1 MSVVHVDVRELSG
14 LPENYT
20 PEDGQ
25 VWFSPFRAYVV
36 DDGTDDYLVSSE
48 ILKTRLVDGVADPD
62 LPETPVDNLM
72 KVQLRGIRGYG
83 APWYV
88 QIPAGD
94 CNLFELEHIDPD
106 TMDPEVP
113 PSPAWLSAL
122 AAEVTA
128 RADADTAIA
137 NALNAYSIAN
147 NAAVAAKLPLA
158 GGTLADPA
166 DIALGTT
173 TGTKIGTATTQ
184 KLGFYNTTPVVQ
196 PGGTV
201 DIPKVLADLGL
212 RANVPTFAARR
223 GYTTST
229 TTPFTHSS
237 VTAEHID
244 MDATAGAKV
253 VNLLATTSTGY
264 TVTIKKT
271 DATANTVTINP
282 PASGN
287 IDGATSLVLTNQYD
301 WVTVMTTGV
310 SGTLRVIGGNIQY
323 SGVRLAQAKS
333 VSGVFNIPGNGGVGV
348 ITTIPNTSISV
359 PNSNG
364 RPVTLKYRA
373 TGFQTI
379 VGTGSL
385 YLMLYETTGAATLIT
400 SHANVLPNSLASG
413 LFVVTFPVDEFDIG
427 VVTTTRT
434 FELRGQIYTT
444 SGSPSASFLNGAT
457 GPTVLKAIT
466 E

>member
-1 MSVVHVDVRELSG
+1 MTAVTLDLATSAVGTITYCRTDEPDLTSYRVGETVELEPTTTEVKALFVERTSNGVHRRWVDIPDVVG
-14 LPENYT
+14 PINYL
-20 PEDGQ
+20 D
-25 VWFSPFRAYVV
+25 
-36 DDGTDDYLVSSE
+36 
-48 ILKTRLVDGVADPD
+48 LVD
-62 LPETPVDNLM
+62 
-72 KVQLRGIRGYG
+72 
-83 APWYV
+83 
-88 QIPAGD
+88 
-94 CNLFELEHIDPD
+94 IDPD
-106 TMDPEVP
+106 TLDPTTPVVP
-113 PSPAWLSAL
+113 VYQAMFDALDDAL
-122 AAEVTA
+122 AAEATT
-128 RADADTAIA
+128 RDIADQALA
-137 NALNAYSIAN
+137 NVVNNYATAN

-158 GGTLADPA
+158 GGTLTDPA

-385 YLMLYETTGAATLIT
+385 YLRLYETTGAATLIT
-400 SHANVLPNSLASG
+400 YLANVLPNSLASG